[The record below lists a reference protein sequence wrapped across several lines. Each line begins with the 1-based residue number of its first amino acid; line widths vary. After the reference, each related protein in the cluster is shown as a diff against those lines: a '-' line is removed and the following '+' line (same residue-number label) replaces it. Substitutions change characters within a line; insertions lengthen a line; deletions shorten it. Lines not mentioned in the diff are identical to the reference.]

1 MKAGGMIGIRHVV
14 TSAPEAAVEI
24 QSSVPWIGFSVG
36 YVVSGILLTMSGYF
50 AMVLAQ

>member
-1 MKAGGMIGIRHVV
+1 MTGIRSVV

-24 QSSVPWIGFSVG
+24 QNSVPWIGFSVG
-36 YVVSGILLTMSGYF
+36 YAGSGILLAVFGYF